1 MARHPLPCLPFIRW
15 KNLCSRLVCVLPLAL
30 CACQSQP
37 PKGSCPQTGQET
49 DVTILLGRPAP
60 QIDILFLIDNSP
72 TMASKQ
78 AVLAQNFPKMIQVLQ
93 NLPASSGG
101 VGLPDVHIGVVSSDM
116 GAGSEPA
123 GSNWRYLGDRGLLW
137 GNDSNNPIASVAG
150 PPNNGCGLNAGA
162 RWIEDIESPDGIG
175 RQKNYT
181 GNLADVFSCLAS
193 AVGVSGSS
201 FPHQLQALRVALNPQ
216 QVNCDAQGENCT
228 DINMEN
234 IGFLRD
240 KAYLA
245 IIIITDEDDCSASP
259 DDTTNNG
266 MFQAITPGDT
276 GRLRCAARGHVCNG
290 QPIPDYDPATGY
302 AGQGFTA
309 NLSDCAAKDQLDPS
323 QPDPAY
329 LPLIRV
335 QDVIDSVNNVK
346 VRPQD
351 QIAVSG
357 IIGWPTN
364 DDLSGVQYQI
374 GKDVSAPSPQDTLWD
389 YLPIC
394 EVPSITSPDGNIY
407 KAYGGLRL
415 KQFID
420 GFRYN
425 GAHFSICNTDF
436 TYAMTMFGSAMIDDR
451 RPACIVYPLIDTD
464 PGTPD
469 TQPDC
474 QVVEQIACETPGQG
488 DCLSNGYRETL
499 FPECKDPVSGLPL
512 NPADSQLESVPD
524 DNRPCWYL
532 YYDPNPMTGCPNAF
546 NGQRITVLFKTGQV
560 ASPDSLLTMRC
571 LTRPDSVPECVPQPQ

>member
-1 MARHPLPCLPFIRW
+1 MARARLRCALGPVGLPVAAAEGP
-15 KNLCSRLVCVLPLAL
+15 
-30 CACQSQP
+30 
-37 PKGSCPQTGQET
+37 CPQIGQEST
-49 DVTILLGRPAP
+49 VTIWLGGPVP
-60 QIDILFLIDNSP
+60 QFDILFVIDNSP

-78 AVLAQNFPKMIQVLQ
+78 AVLAQNFPRMIQILQ
-93 NLPASSGG
+93 DLPASSGG

-116 GAGSEPA
+116 GAGTQPA
-123 GSNWRYLGDRGLLW
+123 GNNWRYLGDRGLLW
-137 GNDSNNPIASVAG
+137 GNDTNSPIASVAG
-150 PPNNGCGLNAGA
+150 PPNNGCGLNSGA
-162 RWIEDIESPDGIG
+162 RWIEDIESPDGVG
-175 RQKNYT
+175 RIKNYT
-181 GNLADVFSCLAS
+181 GELANVFSCLAS

-216 QVNCDAQGENCT
+216 QVNCDAQGQNCT

-234 IGFLRD
+234 VGFVRA

-266 MFQAITPGDT
+266 IFQAITPGDAD
-276 GRLRCAARGHVCNG
+276 RLRCAARGHVCNG

-302 AGQGFTA
+302 TGQGFTA
-309 NLSDCAAKDQLDPS
+309 NFADCAAKDQLDPS

-351 QIAVSG
+351 QILVSG
-357 IIGWPTN
+357 VIGWPAN
-364 DDLSGVQYQI
+364 DDLTGVQYQI
-374 GKDVSAPSPQDTLWD
+374 GRDVTAPSPQDTLWD

-394 EVPSITSPDGNIY
+394 QVPSSASSDGSTY

-420 GFRYN
+420 GFGAN
-425 GAHFSICNTDF
+425 GARFSICSTDF
-436 TYAMTMFGSAMIDDR
+436 TAAMTMFGGTMMDNR
-451 RPACIVYPLIDTD
+451 RPACIVYPLVDTD
-464 PGTPD
+464 PGTPG

-474 QVVEQIACETPGQG
+474 QAVQKISCETPGQG
-488 DCLSNGYRETL
+488 DCLSTGYRETL
-499 FPECKDPVSGLPL
+499 FPECRDQASGLPL
-512 NPADSQLESVPD
+512 NPADPELDSVPD

-546 NGQRITVLFKTGQV
+546 NGQRITVLFKTGQM
-560 ASPDSLLTMRC
+560 APPDSLLTIQC
-571 LTRPDSVPECVPQPQ
+571 LTRPDSVPECAPQSQ